1 MREYPKVSSMILNS
15 EIFEDKTIVLPSKPL
30 IKIIG
35 ILLWSGLSKVEMRLL
50 FRSQEKINQF

>member
-50 FRSQEKINQF
+50 FRS